1 MFIPQL
7 CRVCLLLLTL
17 TFLPAQAD
25 IYKWLDDEE
34 LTNFTQQPPTDR
46 HYELI
51 TVPPPPPISNEALSA
66 EVEELIDSEEQ
77 AEKQREADQQLAQ
90 QQAALAAF
98 RQESC
103 KIAKENLQT
112 YEDNPGRRFI
122 NDAGEVSRPTEEERQ
137 LKMQQFRQ
145 DIEKFC

>member
-77 AEKQREADQQLAQ
+77 AEEQREADQQLAQ